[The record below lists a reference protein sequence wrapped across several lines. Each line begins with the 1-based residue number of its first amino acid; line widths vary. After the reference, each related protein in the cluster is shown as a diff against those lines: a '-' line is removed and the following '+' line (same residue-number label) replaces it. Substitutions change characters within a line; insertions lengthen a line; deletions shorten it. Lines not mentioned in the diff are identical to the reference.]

1 LAHAKPRAAAPF
13 VAFCVFRRFD
23 LMRLDRYA
31 ARCFG
36 FIPAVIRMAVQ
47 CAQSAQ
53 KDTGDQPTKLRVFCR
68 QGTWLVAVA
77 VAAASVLHAVDVAA
91 QAAPVPSTVAP
102 QAPGTIAP
110 QQPAAQTPPQP
121 GAQAPAPPGTQ
132 PATPTAGAPPTAQTP
147 IASRAFTAPVGLLF
161 NTVRPERVADFEQVI
176 ARVQAALEK
185 STDARVQEQAK
196 GWRMF
201 KATEPGPNGTVLYV
215 FVMDPTVPGA
225 DYGLGGILS
234 EAYPDVAELQ
244 EIWRLYTS
252 SVSSGGSLLNLT
264 PLKPTIVPLDQRR
277 PATTNPAPQPAPSQ
291 TPTVPPPTVDTNPNV
306 PGK

>member
-1 LAHAKPRAAAPF
+1 
-13 VAFCVFRRFD
+13 
-23 LMRLDRYA
+23 MRLL
-31 ARCFG
+31 C
-36 FIPAVIRMAVQ
+36 
-47 CAQSAQ
+47 
-53 KDTGDQPTKLRVFCR
+53 
-68 QGTWLVAVA
+68 AVA
-77 VAAASVLHAVDVAA
+77 VAAASVIHAVDVAA
-91 QAAPVPSTVAP
+91 QVAPVPSTAAP
-102 QAPGTIAP
+102 QAPGTIPP
-110 QQPAAQTPPQP
+110 QQPGAQTPPQP
-121 GAQAPAPPGTQ
+121 GAQTPVPPGTQ
-132 PATPTAGAPPTAQTP
+132 SAPGAPPTAQTP

-185 STDARVQEQAK
+185 STDSRVQEQAK

-225 DYGLGGILS
+225 DYGLGGILA

-264 PLKPTIVPLDQRR
+264 PLMPTIVPLDQRR
-277 PATTNPAPQPAPSQ
+277 PATTTPGPQTAPSQ
-291 TPTVPPPTVDTNPNV
+291 TPTSPPPTVDTNPNV

>member
-1 LAHAKPRAAAPF
+1 
-13 VAFCVFRRFD
+13 
-23 LMRLDRYA
+23 MRPDRCA
-31 ARCFG
+31 ARCVDFMLV
-36 FIPAVIRMAVQ
+36 VIRKAVHG
-47 CAQSAQ
+47 ARSAPR
-53 KDTGDQPTKLRVFCR
+53 DTADQPRNLPRFEGQR
-68 QGTWLVAVA
+68 AWLVCAA
-77 VAAASVLHAVDVAA
+77 AIVAALVAHATDAAA
-91 QAAPVPSTVAP
+91 QAAQAPVPSTAAP
-102 QAPGTIAP
+102 QAPGTVPP
-110 QQPAAQTPPQP
+110 QQPGAQTPPQP
-121 GAQAPAPPGTQ
+121 GAQTPAPPGTQ
-132 PATPTAGAPPTAQTP
+132 PATPGAPPTAQTP

-185 STDARVQEQAK
+185 STDPRVQEQAK

-201 KATEPGPNGTVLYV
+201 KSTEPGPNGTVLYV

-264 PLKPTIVPLDQRR
+264 PLMPTIVPLDQRR
-277 PATTNPAPQPAPSQ
+277 PATTTPGPQIAPSPTAPST
-291 TPTVPPPTVDTNPNV
+291 TPTSAPPTVDTNPNV

>member
-1 LAHAKPRAAAPF
+1 
-13 VAFCVFRRFD
+13 
-23 LMRLDRYA
+23 MRLL
-31 ARCFG
+31 C
-36 FIPAVIRMAVQ
+36 
-47 CAQSAQ
+47 
-53 KDTGDQPTKLRVFCR
+53 
-68 QGTWLVAVA
+68 VAA
-77 VAAASVLHAVDVAA
+77 VAAAFVVHAANSAA
-91 QAAPVPSTVAP
+91 QAVPAPVPSANAP
-102 QAPGTIAP
+102 QAPGTVPP
-110 QQPAAQTPPQP
+110 QQPGSQAPQP
-121 GAQAPAPPGTQ
+121 GVQTPAPPGPP
-132 PATPTAGAPPTAQTP
+132 PATPGAPTAQVP

-201 KATEPGPNGTVLYV
+201 KATEPGPNGTVLYI

-225 DYGLGGILS
+225 DYGLGRILA

-252 SVSSGGSLLNLT
+252 SVTTGGSLLNLT
-264 PLKPTIVPLDQRR
+264 PLMPTIVPLDQIR
-277 PATTNPAPQPAPSQ
+277 PGTTTPRPQTAPSQ
-291 TPTVPPPTVDTNPNV
+291 TPTAPPPTVDTNPNV